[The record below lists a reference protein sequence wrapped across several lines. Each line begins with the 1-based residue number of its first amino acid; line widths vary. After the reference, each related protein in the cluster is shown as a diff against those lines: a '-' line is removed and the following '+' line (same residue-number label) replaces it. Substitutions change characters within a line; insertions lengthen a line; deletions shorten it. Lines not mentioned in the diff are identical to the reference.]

1 MTISMTVPSKCI
13 SIDTDLFISHT
24 PSCGSRSGMCKTFL
38 LYCVHLGYLSP
49 QDIKVALDLHFEV
62 DLRLSE
68 LLGSVVK

>member
-1 MTISMTVPSKCI
+1 MTTSLTVPSKCI
-13 SIDTDLFISHT
+13 STDTDLFISHT
-24 PSCGSRSGMCKTFL
+24 ASNITRCMYKLFL
-38 LYCVHLGYLSP
+38 LHVYLGYLTP